1 MVIIACSIPAC
12 WPLAAHLFR
21 KARKSNSSSK
31 NNNNNNNT
39 KRKGPDNHRTFPLHG
54 GSYQVSAEGNKAV
67 GKEDTLLEYEIMV
80 RKDLS
85 VQEEVKRDVSTP
97 GLRRKSSAEDETSDA
112 ISAAEGV

>member
-21 KARKSNSSSK
+21 KARKSSNSS
-31 NNNNNNNT
+31 NNNNA
-39 KRKGPDNHRTFPLHG
+39 KRKGLDNHRTFPLQG
-54 GSYQVSAEGNKAV
+54 GSYHVSAEGHKAA
-67 GKEDTLLEYEIMV
+67 GREDTLLEYEIMV

-85 VQEEVKRDVSTP
+85 VQEEVKRSVSTP
-97 GLRRKSSAEDETSDA
+97 GLGRKLSAEDETSDA